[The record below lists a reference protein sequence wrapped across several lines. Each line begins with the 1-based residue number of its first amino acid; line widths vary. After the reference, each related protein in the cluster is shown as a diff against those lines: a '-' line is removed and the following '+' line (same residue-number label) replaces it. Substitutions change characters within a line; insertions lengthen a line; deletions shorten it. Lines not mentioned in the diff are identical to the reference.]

1 MTPTF
6 APLAPQTLSLL
17 RAVCTATLT
26 TQLFK
31 LGFRNTFIAGLSA
44 VAPNQRMVGEA
55 VTLRLVPGRE
65 DLATFE
71 AISRP
76 DYAQRVAIEGMTAG
90 QVLVVDARG
99 VMHAAVGGEVYMTRL
114 QVLGAAGYVIDGCIR
129 DFPAI
134 ASMGFPVYAKGAA
147 SPPHP
152 VRHLAVDINVPI
164 GCAEVLVMPGDIM
177 VGDGE
182 GVVCVPR
189 HVADQ
194 VAQSG
199 AELDRLEGFL
209 LEKIRAGAPVPGTY
223 PPSEPLLKEYE
234 AWKRARGA

>member
-1 MTPTF
+1 MNAATITSDT
-6 APLAPQTLSLL
+6 LAKL
-17 RAVCTATLT
+17 REVCTATLT

-31 LGFRNTFIAGLSA
+31 LGFRNTFIPGLQVLS
-44 VAPNQRMVGEA
+44 PKQRMAGEA
-55 VTLRLVPGRE
+55 VTLRLVPARE

-71 AISRP
+71 TTSGP
-76 DYAQRVAIEGMTAG
+76 GYAQRVAIEGIKPG
-90 QVLVVDARG
+90 QVLVVEARG
-99 VMHAAVGGEVYMTRL
+99 VMGAAVGGEIYMTRL
-114 QVLGAAGYVIDGCIR
+114 KVLGAGGYVIDGCIR
-129 DFPAI
+129 DYPAI
-134 ASMGFPVYAKGAA
+134 QELGFPVYAKGAA

-152 VRHLAVDINVPI
+152 VKHLAVEVNVPI

-199 AELDRLEGFL
+199 AELDRLETFV

-223 PPSEPLLKEYE
+223 PPNEATLKEYE
-234 AWKRARGA
+234 VWKRSSK

>member
-1 MTPTF
+1 MTTIDRS
-6 APLAPQTLSLL
+6 TLEKL
-17 RAVCTATLT
+17 RQVCTATLS

-31 LGFRNTFIAGLSA
+31 LGFRNTFIPGLHA
-44 VAPNQRMVGEA
+44 LAPEARMVGEA
-55 VTLRLVPGRE
+55 ITLRLVPARE

-76 DYAQRVAIEGMTAG
+76 DYAQRVAIEGVKPG
-90 QVLVVDARG
+90 QVLVVEARG
-99 VMHAAVGGEVYMTRL
+99 VMQAAVGGEVYMTRL
-114 QVLGAAGYVIDGCIR
+114 QVLGASGYVIDGCIR
-129 DFPAI
+129 DYPTI
-134 ASMGFPVYAKGAA
+134 QRMGFPVYAKGAA

-152 VRHLAVDINVPI
+152 VKHLAVAVNVPI

-189 HVADQ
+189 HLAAQ

-199 AELDRLEGFL
+199 AELDLLESFV

-223 PPSEPLLKEYE
+223 PPNEAVLKEYE
-234 AWKRARGA
+234 GWKRSRG